1 MAVSL
6 KSLQHILLVP
16 VRCYLTGRITD
27 ANTGSV
33 IDFADVLLFK
43 SGDSKLFM
51 QTLPD
56 ENGNFSFSSVEEG
69 NYSLI
74 VCLVG
79 YDIFTA
85 KFWKSRINPVSILE
99 M

>member
-43 SGDSKLFM
+43 SGNS
-51 QTLPD
+51 
-56 ENGNFSFSSVEEG
+56 
-69 NYSLI
+69 
-74 VCLVG
+74 
-79 YDIFTA
+79 
-85 KFWKSRINPVSILE
+85 
-99 M
+99 